1 MISLYYILFYK
12 SNKALY
18 IEVIEMTY
26 ENTEKAVHE
35 AADILETLA
44 GKKYHEY
51 FVAAAP
57 VEHGERYAKHFII
70 DTNASPS
77 AVIAMV
83 AEAIIREAEFMG
95 DEPEGVLRH
104 VASRIR
110 HRVKEERGNDEEAH

>member
-1 MISLYYILFYK
+1 
-12 SNKALY
+12 
-18 IEVIEMTY
+18 MTY

-35 AADILETLA
+35 AAGILEELA

-57 VEHGERYAKHFII
+57 VEHGERYAKHFIVE
-70 DTNASPS
+70 TNASPS

-95 DEPEGVLRH
+95 DEPEEVLRH
-104 VASRIR
+104 VASRIK
-110 HRVKEERGNDEEAH
+110 HSNHEAIKEVV

>member
-1 MISLYYILFYK
+1 MPR
-12 SNKALY
+12 
-18 IEVIEMTY
+18 Y

-35 AADILETLA
+35 AADVLEALA

-57 VEHGERYAKHFII
+57 VEHGERYAKHFVI

-95 DEPEGVLRH
+95 DEPEDVLRH
-104 VASRIR
+104 IASRIR
-110 HRVKEERGNDEEAH
+110 HARNEEIEVSIDESVEEVSEA

>member
-1 MISLYYILFYK
+1 
-12 SNKALY
+12 
-18 IEVIEMTY
+18 MTY

-35 AADILETLA
+35 AADILKTLA

-77 AVIAMV
+77 AVFAMV
-83 AEAIIREAEFMG
+83 AEAIIREAEIMG
-95 DEPEGVLRH
+95 DEPEEVLRH

-110 HRVKEERGNDEEAH
+110 HRVKEAISDEGVEKV